1 MARPGTARERLID
14 TAMRLFGRRGYAAI
28 GLNEIVEK
36 SGAPKGSLYHYFP
49 EGKEALAV
57 AALAHGS
64 ALFLATLDETLAS
77 SRTAAEAVRR
87 IGATLARWMEESKF
101 RDGSPATAVTVEM
114 AAISPAIRTECAAGF
129 HAWQGRIA
137 AALMRDGVA
146 AAEARELA
154 LWTVAS
160 FEGAMVLARAEASAR
175 PIRSV
180 TRLLVERLE
189 AAVSRAAAPARATG
203 RARTVPRPKRTAAG
217 R

>member
-1 MARPGTARERLID
+1 MAKSGTARERLVD

-28 GLNEIVEK
+28 GLNEILDK

-64 ALFLATLDETLAS
+64 ALFLATLDEALSAS
-77 SRTAAEAVRR
+77 RSAAEAVRR
-87 IGATLARWMEESKF
+87 IGGTLAGWMEGSKF

-114 AAISPAIRTECAAGF
+114 AAISPAIRAECQAGF
-129 HAWQGRIA
+129 TAWQARIA
-137 AALMRDGVA
+137 VALTRDGVP
-146 AAEARELA
+146 AAEARALA

-160 FEGAMVLARAEASAR
+160 LEGAMVLARAEASAQ

-189 AAVSRAAAPARATG
+189 AAVRAAAVPARARG
-203 RARTVPRPKRTAAG
+203 RARTAQRRRGA
-217 R
+217 